1 MVDSESKTKDQA
13 RRFLA
18 GSGVLGVRLRME
30 IAQWGWVRLRF
41 FLGEVRVGGV
51 RDSN

>member
-1 MVDSESKTKDQA
+1 MVDSECKAKGQA

-18 GSGVLGVRLRME
+18 GSGVLGVPSRMGT
-30 IAQWGWVRLRF
+30 AQWGLVRLRF
-41 FLGEVRVGGV
+41 FLGEVRVGAV